1 MCSLK
6 RGVYVVYIKKVVVR
20 GFKSFGKKKV
30 TLRLSKG
37 FSAIVGP
44 NGSGKS
50 NLLDAIRFGLGVLS
64 SKSLRVNTFSD
75 LVFTPSKGV
84 KMTPAKYTS
93 VSLYFDNSDRRLPV
107 DADTVIID
115 RQVDRAG
122 KGVYKLEGRTV
133 SRTDIIDMLEIA
145 GISPSGYNVVPQGEI
160 FELIQ
165 MGSLERRKLFEN
177 IAGIASY
184 DEKKEKAEKELE
196 LAEQNLRENFAQVS
210 EVRNVVERLGR
221 EREVARKYLQISEE
235 IKTARAKLVFHQLK
249 TSESELSDILKK
261 IESYNTQLSS
271 LKEKEKEFRENLVN
285 ITGRIEEIEKSII
298 EQLGTRIGDVQYELS
313 EKRGGYSEKEAVFR
327 YKEDELRKKAD
338 TLKNLKQEIINLESS
353 IKEEERSILGLERQ
367 EVEVKDQID
376 TKQGILEEISN
387 QITTSDAEFS
397 KLRNRIRKIHEEIG
411 EYTPKSVSLKTAQEA
426 FRKDIEYVSSSINSK
441 NSVIEQIK
449 IKMQEAEKERNRLE
463 ELEES
468 SRKEVETLTNRLEE
482 LQKQQDI
489 TRREIEETE
498 KLILNVR
505 DEVVTIKAVNE
516 ERKRLLRGQSAVRE
530 ILKLRDDKKIE
541 GIYGTISELGKTDMK
556 YALALEVSAGN
567 RANYIVVD
575 DDEVATKCITFLKN
589 SRIGRA
595 SFLPL
600 NKIKQN
606 NFEIPKD
613 SGVIGSAIDLMIF
626 DEKFRPAFEY
636 VFGNVAIVKN
646 LDTAKKLNL
655 PQIRKVTVEGDIIE
669 PGGLMVGGHYVG
681 RPTLAFLETEK
692 LPQLEEQLSGL
703 NAIRLELMGKLE
715 NLTKSYLETRSR
727 REEEERSLGKHTTNL
742 EHLQEKIKGDKL
754 EITKIESEIKKQQ
767 KLKEE
772 GEKQF
777 KKLSQEIEKIEE
789 KIRVLSEEEK
799 SLNRILE
806 EAGAPNLYTQARNLE
821 AEITKLKEKLG
832 GIRVQIAQ
840 SKTKTA
846 EYLIPIMEERKKLA
860 KQLEKDI
867 ESMSKEIDELQ
878 KVTKPL
884 LEQITKLE
892 GEKRS
897 LEEEVS
903 RLREEDTKLK
913 QEVTV
918 LRNELEVTT
927 RRINSIEL
935 ELSRLMVEKEH
946 LENNVQEF
954 REQAKEFPD
963 FKPKDI
969 LKVNVQELRELIRKK
984 EAEKKSMEPVN
995 MLSIQLY
1002 EEERA
1007 RYEEILRKREDLIKE
1022 RESIMEFIREVER
1035 DKRRSFL
1042 STFYS
1047 IERNFKRI
1055 FAKLSPGGEGR
1066 FVLENQT
1073 DPFLGGVDIEAR
1085 PAGKDVKR
1093 IEAMSGGEKSLTA
1106 IALILAIQQYQP
1118 APFYLMDEIDAF
1130 LDDDNANRV
1139 AELIKDFSKESQFIV
1154 VSLRDITI
1162 TRADRVFGVICSD
1175 GVSDVVSLRMEEGV
1189 EDND

>member
-1 MCSLK
+1 M
-6 RGVYVVYIKKVVVR
+6 YIKKVIVR

-50 NLLDAIRFGLGVLS
+50 NLLDAVRFGLGVMS
-64 SKSLRVNTFSD
+64 SKSLRVSTFSD
-75 LVFTPSKGV
+75 LVFTPSKGA
-84 KMTPAKYTS
+84 KMTPANYAS
-93 VSLYFDNSDRRLPV
+93 VSLYFDNTDRRLPA
-107 DADTVIID
+107 DADIVITD
-115 RQVDRAG
+115 RQVDRTG
-122 KGVYKLEGRTV
+122 KGVYKLNGKTV

-145 GISPSGYNVVPQGEI
+145 GISPMGYNVVPQGEI
-160 FELIQ
+160 FELIL
-165 MGSLERRKLFEN
+165 MGALERRKLLEN

-221 EREVARKYLQISEE
+221 EREVARKYDQLNED
-235 IKTARAKLVFHQLK
+235 IKSARAKLVFHQLK
-249 TSESELSDILKK
+249 TSEAELSEILKK
-261 IESYNTQLSS
+261 IDNNNAQLNS
-271 LKEKEKEFRENLVN
+271 LKEKEKEFRENLGN
-285 ITGRIEEIEKSII
+285 STGRIEEIGKSII
-298 EQLGTRIGDVQYELS
+298 EDLGTRIGDLQYELT
-313 EKRGGYSEKEAVFR
+313 EKKGVYSEKEVVLR
-327 YKEDELRKKAD
+327 YKEDELKKNSER
-338 TLKNLKQEIINLESS
+338 LKNLKQEIINLESS
-353 IKEEERSILGLERQ
+353 VKEEERSIVELERR
-367 EVEVKDQID
+367 EVEVKGEIK
-376 TKQGILEEISN
+376 TKQDILDEISN
-387 QITTSDAEFS
+387 QITTSDAKFS
-397 KLRNRIRKIHEEIG
+397 KLRARIREIHEEIG
-411 EYTPKSVSLKTAQEA
+411 AHTPKRVSLKTTQEA
-426 FRKDIEYVSSSINSK
+426 FRKDVEYVSSSINSK
-441 NSVIEQIK
+441 IAVIEEIK
-449 IKMQEAEKERNRLE
+449 KTLQEEEAERNRLE
-463 ELEES
+463 ELEEQ
-468 SRKEVETLTNRLEE
+468 SRKEIEE
-482 LQKQQDI
+482 FTSQSEEIQKQQDI

-505 DEVVTIKAVNE
+505 DEVVTIKAINE

-530 ILKLRDDKKIE
+530 ILKLRDDKKIK
-541 GIYGTISELGKTDMK
+541 GVYGTISELGKTDMK

-575 DDEVATKCITFLKN
+575 DDEVATKCINFLKN
-589 SRIGRA
+589 GRIGRA

-606 NFEIPKD
+606 NLEISKD
-613 SGVIGSAIDLMIF
+613 HGVIGSAIDLMVF

-646 LDTAKKLNL
+646 LDIAKELDL

-669 PGGLMVGGHYVG
+669 PRGLMVGGHYVG

-703 NAIRLELMGKLE
+703 NAIRLELTGKLE
-715 NLTKSYLETRSR
+715 GIRKSYLEIRGGKEEKEHSR
-727 REEEERSLGKHTTNL
+727 GKHSANL
-742 EHLQEKIKGDKL
+742 ENLLERIEKDNS
-754 EITKIESEIKKQQ
+754 EITKIESEIKNLQKQR
-767 KLKEE
+767 EE
-772 GEKQF
+772 GEKQY
-777 KKLSQEIEKIEE
+777 KKVSQEIEKVEE
-789 KIRVLSEEEK
+789 RIRVLSEEEQ
-799 SLNRILE
+799 SLNRIIE
-806 EAGAPNLYTQARNLE
+806 ESGASGLYTQTRTME
-821 AEITKLKEKLG
+821 TETTKLKEKLS

-846 EYLIPIMEERKKLA
+846 EHLIPRMEERKKLA
-860 KQLEKDI
+860 KELEKEI
-867 ESMSKEIDELQ
+867 ESVSKERDELQ

-884 LEQITKLE
+884 LEQITE
-892 GEKRS
+892 REEEKGS
-897 LEEEVS
+897 LEEQVS
-903 RLREEDTKLK
+903 GLREEDMKLK
-913 QEVTV
+913 QEVAV

-935 ELSRLMVEKEH
+935 ELSRQMVEKEH
-946 LENNVQEF
+946 LEKNVQEL
-954 REQAKEFPD
+954 REEAKEFPE
-963 FKPKDI
+963 FKPKDV

-984 EAEKKSMEPVN
+984 EVEKKGMEPVN

-1002 EEERA
+1002 EDERA
-1007 RYEEILRKREDLIKE
+1007 RYEDILKKREELIKE

-1042 STFYS
+1042 ATFYS

-1055 FAKLSPGGEGR
+1055 FAKLSPGGEGK

-1093 IEAMSGGEKSLTA
+1093 IESMSGGEKSLTA

-1139 AELIKDFSKESQFIV
+1139 ADLIKDFSKESQFMVI
-1154 VSLRDITI
+1154 SLRDITI
-1162 TRADRVFGVICSD
+1162 TRADRVFGVISSD
-1175 GVSDVVSLRMEEGV
+1175 GVSDVISLRMEEGD

>member
-1 MCSLK
+1 M
-6 RGVYVVYIKKVVVR
+6 VYIKRVVIR
-20 GFKSFGKKKV
+20 GFKSFGKRKV

-64 SKSLRVNTFSD
+64 SKSLRVNTLSD
-75 LVFTPSKGV
+75 LVFTPSKGTKV
-84 KMTPAKYTS
+84 TPAKYTS
-93 VSLYFDNSDRRLPV
+93 VSLYFDNSDRKLPV

-115 RQVDRAG
+115 RQVDRTG
-122 KGVYKLEGRTV
+122 KGIYKLDGRVV
-133 SRTDIIDMLEIA
+133 SRTDIVDMLEIA

-165 MGSLERRKLFEN
+165 MGPLERRKLFEN

-210 EVRNVVERLGR
+210 EVRNIVERLGR
-221 EREVARKYLQISEE
+221 EREVARKYLQLSEE

-249 TSESELSDILKK
+249 TSETELSGILKK
-261 IESYNTQLSS
+261 IDDSKAELNNLRER
-271 LKEKEKEFRENLVN
+271 EKQFKENLAN
-285 ITGRIEEIEKSII
+285 ITVRTEEIEKSII
-298 EQLGTRIGDVQYELS
+298 EELGVRIGDLQYEIS
-313 EKRGGYSEKEAVFR
+313 EKKGVYSEKEAVFR
-327 YKEDELRKKAD
+327 YKEDEMKKRVE
-338 TLKNLKQEIINLESS
+338 TFEKVNQEIVNIEEG
-353 IKEEERSILGLERQ
+353 IREEERIISDLEKQ
-367 EVEVKDQID
+367 EKEIEDQIR
-376 TKQGILEEISN
+376 TKQDILEEISN
-387 QITTSDAEFS
+387 RITSSDSEFS
-397 KLRNRIRKIHEEIG
+397 KLRSRIRKIHEEM
-411 EYTPKSVSLKTAQEA
+411 EDYTPKRVSLKTTQEA
-426 FRKDIEYVSSSINSK
+426 FRKDIEYLSSSINSK
-441 NSVIEQIK
+441 NAVLEGIK
-449 IKMQEAEKERNRLE
+449 VKIQEAEEERKRLE
-463 ELEES
+463 ELEENY
-468 SRKEVETLTNRLEE
+468 RKEAEAFTNQLEE

-489 TRREIEETE
+489 IRREMDETE
-498 KLILNVR
+498 KLILKVR
-505 DEVVTIKAVNE
+505 DEVVAIKAINE
-516 ERKRLLRGQSAVRE
+516 ERKKLLRGQSAVRE
-530 ILKLRDDKKIE
+530 ILKLRDDKKID

-556 YALALEVSAGN
+556 YVLALEVAAGN

-575 DDEVATKCITFLKN
+575 NDEVAIKCINFLKN

-606 NFEIPKD
+606 SFKIPKEK
-613 SGVIGSAIDLMIF
+613 GVIGSAIDLMVF

-646 LDTAKKLNL
+646 LDVAKELDI
-655 PQIRKVTVEGDIIE
+655 PQIRKVTIEGDIIE

-703 NAIRLELMGKLE
+703 NAIRLELREKLE
-715 NLTKSYLETRSR
+715 NLSKSYLEIRSR
-727 REEEERSLGKHTTNL
+727 REEKERSLGKHSASL
-742 EHLQEKIKGDKL
+742 EHLRENIKGYTSEMSKL
-754 EITKIESEIKKQQ
+754 ESEIKKHQ
-767 KLKEE
+767 KAKEE
-772 GEKQF
+772 GEKQY

-789 KIRVLSEEEK
+789 KIRVLSEEEQ

-806 EAGAPNLYTQARNLE
+806 ESGAPDLYSQARTLE
-821 AEITKLKEKLG
+821 AEVTKLREKLG
-832 GIRVQIAQ
+832 GVKVQIAQ
-840 SKTKTA
+840 SRTKTA
-846 EYLIPIMEERKKLA
+846 EYLIPRMEERKKLA

-867 ESMSKEIDELQ
+867 ENMSKEVDELQ

-892 GEKRS
+892 EEKRS
-897 LEEEVS
+897 LEEKVS
-903 RLREEDTKLK
+903 RLREEGAKLR
-913 QEVTV
+913 QEMTV

-927 RRINSIEL
+927 QRINAIEL
-935 ELSRLMVEKEH
+935 ELSRLTVEKEH
-946 LENNVQEF
+946 LEKSIQEL
-954 REQAKEFPD
+954 REQAKEFPE
-963 FKPKDI
+963 FEPKDV
-969 LKVNVQELRELIRKK
+969 LKVNVLELREFIRKK
-984 EAEKKSMEPVN
+984 EAEKKEMEPVN
-995 MLSIQLY
+995 MLSIQRY

-1007 RYEEILRKREDLIKE
+1007 RYEEILRKREELIKE

-1042 STFYS
+1042 ATFHS

-1066 FVLENQT
+1066 FILENPT
-1073 DPFLGGVDIEAR
+1073 DPFMGGVDIEAR

-1093 IEAMSGGEKSLTA
+1093 IESMSGGEKSLTA

-1139 AELIKDFSKESQFIV
+1139 ADLIKDFSKESQFIV
-1154 VSLRDITI
+1154 VSLRDVTI

-1175 GVSDVVSLRMEEGV
+1175 GVSDVVSLKMEEGV

>member
-1 MCSLK
+1 M
-6 RGVYVVYIKKVVVR
+6 VYIKRVVIR

-50 NLLDAIRFGLGVLS
+50 NLLDAVRFGLGVLS

-75 LVFTPSKGV
+75 LVFTPSKGAKV
-84 KMTPAKYTS
+84 TPAKYTS

-115 RQVDRAG
+115 RQIDRAG
-122 KGVYKLEGRTV
+122 KGAYKLDGRTV

-196 LAEQNLRENFAQVS
+196 LAEQNLRENFAQIS
-210 EVRNVVERLGR
+210 EVRNVVERLGK
-221 EREVARKYLQISEE
+221 EREVARKYLQLNEE

-249 TSESELSDILKK
+249 TSESELSGILKK
-261 IESYNTQLSS
+261 IESNNAQLNS
-271 LKEKEKEFRENLVN
+271 LREKEKEFKENLVN
-285 ITGRIEEIEKSII
+285 ITSRIEEIEKSII
-298 EQLGTRIGDVQYELS
+298 EDLGIRVGDLQYELS
-313 EKRGGYSEKEAVFR
+313 EKRGVYSEKEVVFR
-327 YKEDELRKKAD
+327 YKEDELKKKVE
-338 TLKNLKQEIINLESS
+338 TLKNLNQEIINLESS
-353 IKEEERSILGLERQ
+353 IKEEESNVFELERQ
-367 EVEVKDQID
+367 ESEVKGQVK
-376 TKQGILEEISN
+376 TKQDILEEISN
-387 QITTSDAEFS
+387 RITNSDAEFS
-397 KLRNRIRKIHEEIG
+397 KLRNRIRKIHEEM
-411 EYTPKSVSLKTAQEA
+411 EEHMPKRVSLKTAQEA

-441 NSVIEQIK
+441 NAVIEEIK
-449 IKMQEAEKERNRLE
+449 IKMQEAEKERNRLD
-463 ELEES
+463 ELEENY
-468 SRKEVETLTNRLEE
+468 RKEVEAFTKQSEE

-498 KLILNVR
+498 KLILKVR

-541 GIYGTISELGKTDMK
+541 GVHGTISELGKTDIK

-567 RANYIVVD
+567 RANYIIVD
-575 DDEVATKCITFLKN
+575 NDEIAIKCINFLKN
-589 SRIGRA
+589 NRIGRA

-600 NKIKQN
+600 NKIRQN
-606 NFEIPKD
+606 NFIIPKG
-613 SGVIGSAIDLMIF
+613 SGVIGSAIDLMVF
-626 DEKFRPAFEY
+626 DEKIRPAFEY

-646 LDTAKKLNL
+646 LDTAKGLDL

-669 PGGLMVGGHYVG
+669 PGGLMVGGHYAG

-703 NAIRLELMGKLE
+703 NAIKLELVEKLDKI
-715 NLTKSYLETRSR
+715 TKSYLETRSR
-727 REEEERSLGKHTTNL
+727 REEKEHSRGKHSANL
-742 EHLQEKIKGDKL
+742 EHLKENIKGYMV

-772 GEKQF
+772 GEKQY
-777 KKLSQEIEKIEE
+777 KKVAQEIEKIEE
-789 KIRVLSEEEK
+789 RIRVLSEEEQ

-806 EAGAPNLYTQARNLE
+806 ESGASDLYAQARTLE
-821 AEITKLKEKLG
+821 AEVAKLKEKIS
-832 GIRVQIAQ
+832 GITVQIAQ
-840 SKTKTA
+840 SKTKTV
-846 EYLIPIMEERKKLA
+846 EHLIPRMEERKKLT

-867 ESMSKEIDELQ
+867 ENMTKEIDELQ

-884 LEQITKLE
+884 LEQITKRE
-892 GEKRS
+892 EEKRS

-913 QEVTV
+913 QEATV

-927 RRINSIEL
+927 QRINSIEL
-935 ELSRLMVEKEH
+935 ELGRLMVEKEH

-954 REQAKEFPD
+954 REQAKEFPE

-984 EAEKKSMEPVN
+984 EVEKKGMEPVN

-1002 EEERA
+1002 DEERA

-1042 STFYS
+1042 ATFYS

-1093 IEAMSGGEKSLTA
+1093 IESMSGGEKSLTA

-1139 AELIKDFSKESQFIV
+1139 ADLIKDFSKESQFIV
-1154 VSLRDITI
+1154 ISLRDITI

-1175 GVSDVVSLRMEEGV
+1175 GVSDVVSLKMEEGA
-1189 EDND
+1189 ENND

>member
-1 MCSLK
+1 L
-6 RGVYVVYIKKVVVR
+6 VFIKKVVVR

-30 TLRLSKG
+30 ILRLSKG

-50 NLLDAIRFGLGVLS
+50 NLLDAVRFGLGVLS

-165 MGSLERRKLFEN
+165 MGALERRKLFEN

-196 LAEQNLRENFAQVS
+196 LAEQNLRENFAQIS

-221 EREVARKYLQISEE
+221 EREVARKYQQLNEE
-235 IKTARAKLVFHQLK
+235 IKTSRAKLVFHQLK
-249 TSESELSDILKK
+249 TSEAELSDVLKK
-261 IESYNTQLSS
+261 IESNNAQLNS
-271 LKEKEKEFRENLVN
+271 LKEKEKEFKENFEN
-285 ITGRIEEIEKSII
+285 ITGRVEEIEKSII
-298 EQLGTRIGDVQYELS
+298 EDLGTRIGNLQYELS
-313 EKRGGYSEKEAVFR
+313 EKRGVYSEKEVVFR
-327 YKEDELRKKAD
+327 YKEDELKKNSK
-338 TLKNLKQEIINLESS
+338 TLENLNQEIVNLESS
-353 IKEEERSILGLERQ
+353 IKEEERSIVDLERQ
-367 EVEVKDQID
+367 EVEVKNQVKS
-376 TKQGILEEISN
+376 KQDILEEISN
-387 QITTSDAEFS
+387 QITTSDAKFS
-397 KLRNRIRKIHEEIG
+397 KVRTRIREIHEEI
-411 EYTPKSVSLKTAQEA
+411 EEHMPKRVSLKTTQEA
-426 FRKDIEYVSSSINSK
+426 FRKDIEYISSSINSK
-441 NSVIEQIK
+441 NAGIEEIK
-449 IKMQEAEKERNRLE
+449 RTLQEAETERNRLE

-468 SRKEVETLTNRLEE
+468 SRKEVETFTSQSEE
-482 LQKQQDI
+482 LQEQQDI

-498 KLILNVR
+498 KLILNAR

-541 GIYGTISELGKTDMK
+541 GVYGTISELGKTDMK

-567 RANYIVVD
+567 RANFIVVD
-575 DDEVATKCITFLKN
+575 DDEVATECINFLKN

-606 NFEIPKD
+606 NFKIPKGD
-613 SGVIGSAIDLMIF
+613 GVIGSAIDLMVF
-626 DEKFRPAFEY
+626 DEKFRLAFEY

-646 LDTAKKLNL
+646 LDVAKGLDL

-703 NAIRLELMGKLE
+703 NAIRLELLGKLE
-715 NLTKSYLETRSR
+715 NITKSYLEIRSR
-727 REEEERSLGKHTTNL
+727 REEKEHSRGKHSANL
-742 EHLQEKIKGDKL
+742 EHLLEKIKGDMS
-754 EITKIESEIKKQQ
+754 EISKIESEIKKQQ

-772 GEKQF
+772 GEKQY
-777 KKLSQEIEKIEE
+777 KKVSQEIEKIEGR
-789 KIRVLSEEEK
+789 IRVLSEEEQ
-799 SLNRILE
+799 SLNRIVE
-806 EAGAPNLYTQARNLE
+806 ESGASDFYAQSRTLE
-821 AEITKLKEKLG
+821 AEITKLKEKLS

-840 SKTKTA
+840 SRTKTA
-846 EYLIPIMEERKKLA
+846 EHLIPRMEERKKLA
-860 KQLEKDI
+860 KQLGKDI
-867 ESMSKEIDELQ
+867 ESVSKEIDELQ

-884 LEQITKLE
+884 LEQITKRE
-892 GEKRS
+892 EEKRS
-897 LEEEVS
+897 LDEEVS
-903 RLREEDTKLK
+903 SLREEDTKLK

-954 REQAKEFPD
+954 REQAKEFPE

-984 EAEKKSMEPVN
+984 EAEKKGMEPVN

-1002 EEERA
+1002 DDERA
-1007 RYEEILRKREDLIKE
+1007 RYEEILRKREELIKE

-1042 STFYS
+1042 ASFYS

-1093 IEAMSGGEKSLTA
+1093 IESMSGGEKSLTA

-1118 APFYLMDEIDAF
+1118 APFYLLDEIDAF

-1139 AELIKDFSKESQFIV
+1139 ADLIKDFSKESQFVV